1 MTSHYYEEFIT
12 QKYGKMTYSNII
24 SYQEKTR
31 HLKLLQQDIKF
42 LNNCKKSNIVPV
54 HCKLGG
60 RRDASPTTN
69 RLLRNTERKL
79 LNRSIAK
86 CYSNRWKA
94 NKILQ
99 NSINQL
105 EDTLSIIDYC
115 KLILFTE
122 KKIKSRVERKLETLD
137 KKYQKLINKSR
148 PPLNDLSEEDIKVH
162 KENMVRNLSTV
173 EIPEQFIDVKVLTI
187 KLRRET
193 YQYLI

>member
-1 MTSHYYEEFIT
+1 MTSHSYKEFIT
-12 QKYGKMTYSNII
+12 QKYGKKTYSNII

-69 RLLRNTERKL
+69 RLLRDTERKL

-105 EDTLSIIDYC
+105 EDTLSIV
-115 KLILFTE
+115 
-122 KKIKSRVERKLETLD
+122 S
-137 KKYQKLINKSR
+137 
-148 PPLNDLSEEDIKVH
+148 
-162 KENMVRNLSTV
+162 
-173 EIPEQFIDVKVLTI
+173 
-187 KLRRET
+187 
-193 YQYLI
+193 